1 MEIKPIAYI
10 HTDLPTKFGLPRQ
23 SGLVEGLT
31 GEIVLE
37 PEYRQAE
44 ALRGLEDF
52 THIWLIWDFSH
63 AHTGRWSATVRP
75 PRLGGN
81 TRMGVFAT
89 RSPFSA
95 QQPGVVVCATSA
107 HRLRRAVR
115 PGADRGWH
123 RHDGRHAH
131 I

>member
-63 AHTGRWSATVRP
+63 AHTGHWSATVRP
-75 PRLGGN
+75 QP
-81 TRMGVFAT
+81 
-89 RSPFSA
+89 
-95 QQPGVVVCATSA
+95 QQPPRARLLRMRRTARYISA
-107 HRLRRAVR
+107 ISAIPIAVSAIFIISSPQPR
-115 PGADRGWH
+115 PSS
-123 RHDGRHAH
+123 
-131 I
+131 IPP

>member
-81 TRMGVFAT
+81 TRMGV
-89 RSPFSA
+89 
-95 QQPGVVVCATSA
+95 VVCATSA